1 MDIKI
6 IIEGREYPI
15 SGVSEAD
22 EEVLRKVGK
31 RIKQMVKD
39 IEKGYA
45 VRDKQD
51 ALAMCAFML
60 GVEAEKGAIN
70 LEKTINYSTKR
81 MIEINQL
88 LSDLEK

>member
-15 SGVSEAD
+15 YGVSEAD

-60 GVEAEKGAIN
+60 GVD
-70 LEKTINYSTKR
+70 YSTKR

>member
-1 MDIKI
+1 
-6 IIEGREYPI
+6 
-15 SGVSEAD
+15 
-22 EEVLRKVGK
+22 
-31 RIKQMVKD
+31 
-39 IEKGYA
+39 
-45 VRDKQD
+45 
-51 ALAMCAFML
+51 MCAFML